1 MSREFLSP
9 TFRQSR
15 DRRVGLD
22 PYAEHAEF
30 PERWRAY
37 LMAHYGYDPARV
49 AADFQ
54 VSPRAARKWLEG
66 ETGCKGG
73 ALIIAL
79 RRHPET
85 APQMLGSVA

>member
-1 MSREFLSP
+1 MSREFLSHD
-9 TFRQSR
+9 FRRSR
-15 DRRVGLD
+15 DRREGLD

-30 PERWRAY
+30 PARWRAY
-37 LMAHYGYDPARV
+37 LLAHYGNDPIRV
-49 AADFQ
+49 AEEFA
-54 VSPRAARKWLEG
+54 VTPRAARKWLEG